1 MKACI
6 YENGKIF
13 TSDKE
18 NLYGEAM
25 LVEDGFIRKVGKAE
39 EIEKL
44 AFQDCQRVDL
54 QGHRVI
60 PEFIDAHMHPM
71 MLADYSRQISALP
84 PKIHSIEELIQAIR
98 EKREEQGPGKWCLGW
113 GYDEGKVEEKRSLN
127 RYDLDESSAGAP
139 VSITR
144 TCGHIRCVN
153 SRALELA
160 GITRNT
166 PDPVGGEI
174 ERDASGEPTG
184 VLKETARD
192 LDFMVI
198 RKYLQQIITNAG
210 RQGAIKA
217 SYVYCGLLF
226 VHECLKEDI
235 QKNISFYL

>member
-44 AFQDCQRVDL
+44 ASQDCQRVDL

-60 PEFIDAHMHPM
+60 PGFIDAHMHPM

-113 GYDEGKVEEKRSLN
+113 GYDEGKFAERRSIN
-127 RYDLDESSAGAP
+127 RWDLDKGCSDSP
-139 VSITR
+139 VSIIR

-153 SRALELA
+153 SKALEIA
-160 GITRNT
+160 GIDRNT
-166 PDPVGGEI
+166 PDPEGGEI
-174 ERDASGEPTG
+174 ERDENGEPTG
-184 VLKETARD
+184 VLKENARN
-192 LDFMVI
+192 LVTPFMPVSEKEEAVENLVELGKLLTSQGI
-198 RKYLQQIITNAG
+198 VAVTEDRK
-210 RQGAIKA
+210 
-217 SYVYCGLLF
+217 SV
-226 VHECLKEDI
+226 V
-235 QKNISFYL
+235 